1 MLPFL
6 NILLFVLHTFFLV
19 FNLTGWIWKRTRRW
33 HLASIGLTLF
43 SWLGL
48 GYWYGWGYC
57 IITDW
62 HWQIRREMGFV
73 DPVSYTELLMV
84 NILGLPLS
92 TLVVDV
98 LTAGGLAL
106 ATILTVWLNIRDY
119 VTIRKSLG

>member
-19 FNLTGWIWKRTRRW
+19 FNLTGWIWKRLRRW
-33 HLASIGLTLF
+33 HLLSIGLTLF

-98 LTAGGLAL
+98 LTAGALAL
-106 ATILTVWLNIRDY
+106 ATILSVWLNIRDY
-119 VTIRKSLG
+119 ITIRKSG

>member
-19 FNLTGWIWKRTRRW
+19 FNLTGWIWKRLRRW
-33 HLASIGLTLF
+33 HLLSIGLTLF

-62 HWQIRREMGFV
+62 HWQIRRDMGFV

-98 LTAGGLAL
+98 LTAGALAL
-106 ATILTVWLNIRDY
+106 ATILSVWLNIRDY
-119 VTIRKSLG
+119 ITIRKSG